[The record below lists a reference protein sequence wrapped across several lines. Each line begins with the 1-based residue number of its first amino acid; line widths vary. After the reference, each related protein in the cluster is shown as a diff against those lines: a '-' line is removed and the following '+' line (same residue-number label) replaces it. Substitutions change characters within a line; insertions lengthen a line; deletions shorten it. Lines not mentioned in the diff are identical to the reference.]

1 MMAVRPVINKNVR
14 FASRPE
20 GAVLLQLDRG
30 KYKTLNVTGRVIWDE
45 LCRGGTTDEVADA
58 LHARYPT
65 VPKTRI
71 ENDLN
76 AFLRELERRGLISL
90 ESDG

>member
-1 MMAVRPVINKNVR
+1 MVAFRTHINKSVR
-14 FASRPE
+14 FASKPE

-30 KYKTLNVTGRVIWDE
+30 AYKTLNVTGRVIWDE
-45 LCRGGTTDEVADA
+45 LCRGVTTDEVVDA

-65 VPKTRI
+65 VPETRI

-76 AFLRELERRGLISL
+76 AFLHELESRGLISL
-90 ESDG
+90 EPLV